1 MHATKKADSAA
12 KADDA
17 IMKRRGFMR
26 TRGYL
31 YRASA
36 AWVVGMAMTAA
47 PAIAQTEPA
56 PGTETSDP
64 TDIIVT
70 AIKRNENL
78 SQVPIAVSVTTDED
92 IAAKGI
98 VRPKA
103 DLISTPNVKIGR
115 AQV

>member
-1 MHATKKADSAA
+1 
-12 KADDA
+12 
-17 IMKRRGFMR
+17 
-26 TRGYL
+26 
-31 YRASA
+31 
-36 AWVVGMAMTAA
+36 MAMTAA

-70 AIKRNENL
+70 ATKRNENL

-98 VRPKA
+98 VRPQ
-103 DLISTPNVKIGR
+103 DYLISKQNVPFVDEAPGNSFTNIRGQTSVRHSDPNRPEKHTSDT
-115 AQV
+115 Q